1 MSETSENV
9 QCRAFLL
16 TLPLRRPIPVGAASW
31 RVRPV
36 VLIRGED
43 DDGRVAWGEAAPLE
57 GYGPDTLAEV
67 LDALSRPSWTSQS
80 LPVSLAC
87 ALGTIRMGL
96 RASSYAAACGQ
107 PDFEPASHILL
118 PAMLGTE
125 ADLTGV
131 THVKIKTGR
140 TGADGNIEQ
149 IRSLCSNWPNVRIRL
164 DGNGLMTRDEALRL
178 TEGLGDL
185 CARVDFFEEPWQD
198 CFEQDVRG
206 ILPVP
211 IAIDESLSGENWHHA
226 DVSILKPSLLG
237 DPSTTILL
245 AREIQEA
252 GRRVTVSSAFE
263 SQVGMIMITR
273 LAALIGDTAPGLGT
287 YRFMADDWGGRPA
300 WWDAP
305 CLDVGNLPM
314 APDSPADVNS
324 LPLAQPS
331 GLKVEEILA

>member
-1 MSETSENV
+1 MSDISENV
-9 QCRAFLL
+9 QYRAFLL

-31 RVRPV
+31 RMRPV

-43 DDGRVAWGEAAPLE
+43 ADGRVVWGEAAPLD
-57 GYGPDTLAEV
+57 GYGLDTLAEV
-67 LDALSRPSWTSQS
+67 LHALSRPSWTSHS

-96 RASSYAAACGQ
+96 RASSSAAAFGQ
-107 PDFEPASHILL
+107 PDFEPASRILV
-118 PAMLGTE
+118 PAMLGAE
-125 ADLTGV
+125 GDLTGV

-140 TGADGNIEQ
+140 TEADRDTER
-149 IRSLCSNWPNVRIRL
+149 IRSLCSKWPNVRIRL

-185 CARVDFFEEPWQD
+185 RARVDFFEEPWQD
-198 CFEQDVRG
+198 CFKQDIRG

-211 IAIDESLSGENWHHA
+211 VAIDESLSGENWHHA
-226 DVSILKPSLLG
+226 DVSILKPSLVG

-245 AREIQEA
+245 AREMQAA

-263 SQVGMIMITR
+263 SRVGMIMITR

-305 CLDVGNLPM
+305 RLDVANLPM
-314 APDSPADVNS
+314 VPDSPANVNS
-324 LPLAQPS
+324 LPLAESS

>member
-9 QCRAFLL
+9 QYRAFHL

-43 DDGRVAWGEAAPLE
+43 ADGRVAWGEAAPLE

-67 LDALSRPSWTSQS
+67 LDALSRPSWTSFS

-87 ALGTIRMGL
+87 ALGTVRMGL
-96 RASSYAAACGQ
+96 RASSYAAAFGQ
-107 PDFEPASHILL
+107 LDFERASRILV
-118 PAMLGTE
+118 PAMLDTE

-131 THVKIKTGR
+131 THVKIKAGR
-140 TGADGNIEQ
+140 TGVDGDMEQ
-149 IRSLCSNWPNVRIRL
+149 IRSLCSKWPNVRIWL

-198 CFEQDVRG
+198 CFKQDIRG

-211 IAIDESLSGENWHHA
+211 VAIDESLSGDNWHHA
-226 DVSILKPSLLG
+226 DVSILKPSLMG
-237 DPSTTILL
+237 DPGETVIL
-245 AREIQEA
+245 ARVMQEA

-263 SQVGMIMITR
+263 SRVGMIMITR

-287 YRFMADDWGGRPA
+287 YRFMADDWGGRPS
-300 WWDAP
+300 WWDAVR
-305 CLDVGNLPM
+305 LDVDNLPM
-314 APDSPADVNS
+314 IPDSPADMND
-324 LPLAQPS
+324 LPIAEPS